1 MTEREKTNE
10 ILGCYYKEHREQ
22 LTAFVL
28 NRVGDEEESRDIV
41 QDIFLRLLCSDK
53 MISTVTLPC
62 LVYTMA
68 RNIISDR
75 WRHRLT
81 VEQYERKVKMSSKGQ
96 GIPEST
102 VYAPSELLEVL
113 ERGMAR
119 LTARQR
125 TVYSMN
131 IDAGLRVSEI
141 SERLGANYKSVERQ
155 LGLARKEVR
164 RYVGKMLA

>member
-22 LTAFVL
+22 LTAFVF

-41 QDIFLRLLCSDK
+41 QDVFLRLLRSDK
-53 MISTVTLPC
+53 MISPVTLPC

-68 RNIISDR
+68 RNMVSDR
-75 WRHRLT
+75 WRHRLAT
-81 VEQYERKVKMSSKGQ
+81 EQYERRVKMSSTPQ
-96 GIPEST
+96 CIPETT
-102 VYAPSELLEVL
+102 VYAPSELREVL

-119 LTARQR
+119 LTTSQR
-125 TVYSMN
+125 TVYRMN
-131 IDAGLRVSEI
+131 IDDGLRVSEI
-141 SERLGANYKSVERQ
+141 SERLGANYKSIERQ